1 MFNLDCHHAGRKTP
15 HSLTKTTETNNTKN
29 QTTNKQVSIGAVCAT
44 FNTVLT
50 ILYSL
55 QRITVVLAR
64 THLLPSFLA
73 HIWKRRQT
81 PAAAGAVTGG
91 IVMLLAFCVPLDVLV
106 GAVSLGTLTAVEFA
120 LMAGAESMRGA
131 ADAEKRVYPG
141 GAFDPMGM
149 SKGNLAELKTKEIKN
164 GRLAMLACLGFVAQ
178 HEATGASPL
187 AALGA
192 HLAAPFATNFATNA
206 VSIPFGI

>member
-1 MFNLDCHHAGRKTP
+1 MGASEQAPPTHASCA
-15 HSLTKTTETNNTKN
+15 HSCRPSLPTT
-29 QTTNKQVSIGAVCAT
+29 VAA
-44 FNTVLT
+44 
-50 ILYSL
+50 
-55 QRITVVLAR
+55 
-64 THLLPSFLA
+64 
-73 HIWKRRQT
+73 
-81 PAAAGAVTGG
+81 AAAGYGNWYDAPLPLVQGG
-91 IVMLLAFCVPLDVLV
+91 QATYFGATVPFT
-106 GAVSLGTLTAVEFA
+106 LGTLTAIEFA
-120 LMAGAESMRGA
+120 LMAGVESLRGA